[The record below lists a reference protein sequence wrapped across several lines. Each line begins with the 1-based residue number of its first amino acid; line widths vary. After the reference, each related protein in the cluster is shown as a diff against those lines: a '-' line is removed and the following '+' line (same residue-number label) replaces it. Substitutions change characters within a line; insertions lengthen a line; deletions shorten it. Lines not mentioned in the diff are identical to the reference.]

1 MMRATAEDAD
11 AAELVGINSR
21 AVYARA
27 TALAVAIATLGGLF
41 LAIRSVFDPV
51 SGPTQLIFAF
61 EAVVIGGMGSLWG
74 TLLGGLAL
82 GVAQTVGA
90 QINPEY
96 RSPGRTS
103 AVPGGA
109 GRSVQRRPLEPEAD
123 AMKVQRW
130 TRTSK
135 LFTGGTVVLAALL
148 ATVPLL
154 FDPDVV
160 QKLTNLLILVLLAAM
175 WNALAGYGGLLSV
188 GQQAFIGIGAYGT
201 VFFAGLGISPY
212 PAMLLATLL
221 AGAISV
227 PISFFALRL
236 RAAQFAIGM
245 WVTAEVISIFVR
257 LDQNLGAGTGISL
270 IQMNQYEPNFRQ
282 AYTFWLALAFTVIF
296 LAAVFFLLR
305 SPLGASLQAIR
316 DDEDAARSLGVRVA
330 SRKRLLFVLAGFG
343 CGAAGVLVVANTLF
357 IEPGSIFSVQWSAYM
372 IFMVLVGGLGT
383 FEGPILGAILLFAIQ
398 TTFTQGGPWY
408 LVGLGATAAL
418 FALALPRGLWGT
430 IEERLGLA
438 PVACRLSRGRDQ
450 G

>member
-1 MMRATAEDAD
+1 MR
-11 AAELVGINSR
+11 
-21 AVYARA
+21 
-27 TALAVAIATLGGLF
+27 
-41 LAIRSVFDPV
+41 
-51 SGPTQLIFAF
+51 
-61 EAVVIGGMGSLWG
+61 
-74 TLLGGLAL
+74 
-82 GVAQTVGA
+82 
-90 QINPEY
+90 
-96 RSPGRTS
+96 
-103 AVPGGA
+103 
-109 GRSVQRRPLEPEAD
+109 
-123 AMKVQRW
+123 VQRW

-201 VFFAGLGISPY
+201 VFLAGLGISPY

-221 AGAISV
+221 AGAISI

-418 FALALPRGLWGT
+418 FALVMPRGLWGT
-430 IEERLGLA
+430 VEERLGLRLL
-438 PVACRLSRGRDQ
+438 PVGYRVVEMKREESTA
-450 G
+450 